1 MATTAADWSDPA
13 RYAYASLLALSLNE
27 RHSHESC
34 DPEFRQQSLRRL
46 LEHVKLMRCEP
57 MMQLLMESESG
68 HTRDPYVQMLLEEPE
83 FHGDGTRV
91 VYDALQWALMLGNY
105 DARIRVILHEWAT
118 QLFGLSVEHFEM
130 LEDAIVHRVERGLRT
145 KTLQEEEREKK
156 EMKMKKAK
164 KFAWIGAASVGG
176 GVLVGL
182 TGGLV
187 APLVAGS
194 LAALL
199 GVGGGAAAAGSV
211 AGAAVIGSLFGAAGA
226 GVSGYKMNKRVG
238 DVEEFFFVRLSPGE
252 GSRLHVTICCPGW
265 LPPPDQNQLAE
276 EFEDENSDDD
286 DDEIEESIERRLM
299 QSFDGLIHSRE
310 QYGLQYET
318 KYLAEMGRAIDAVCR
333 LAISMAATEVLKMT
347 IFHGLVT
354 AVALPRTIL
363 SLTSVIDNPWNV
375 CCNRSAQVGQML
387 AETLMDGTFGRRPVT
402 LLGFSLGARVVY
414 FCLKE
419 LHRRGGRGIVQD
431 AVLIG
436 TPVTGNPSEWRP
448 LLDVVAG
455 QLVNA
460 FSRNDWVLK
469 IVCRTAS
476 AAYDVAGLEGVDIQ
490 HDQLVN
496 VDLSHLISGH
506 GDYRTKADQCLKAI
520 ALLRVIPI
528 TTTTTSQQQQQQSQS
543 QQDDRPIPD
552 GGEKEE
558 VGGCRDA
565 NST

>member
-13 RYAYASLLALSLNE
+13 RYAYASLFALSLNE

-34 DPEFRQQSLRRL
+34 ADPEFRQRSLRRL

-57 MMQLLMESESG
+57 MMQLLMLESESG

-91 VYDALQWALMLGNY
+91 VYDALQWALVLGHY

-130 LEDAIVHRVERGLRT
+130 LEDAIVHRVERGLAT

-156 EMKMKKAK
+156 EMKMKKVK

-187 APLVAGS
+187 APLVGAS

-211 AGAAVIGSLFGAAGA
+211 TGAAVIGSLFGAAGA

-238 DVEEFFFVRLSPGE
+238 DVEEFFFVRLSPGQ

-265 LPPPDQNQLAE
+265 LPPPDRNQLAE
-276 EFEDENSDDD
+276 ESEDDENGD
-286 DDEIEESIERRLM
+286 DDEIGESIERRLM

-333 LAISMAATEVLKMT
+333 LAISMAATQVLKMT

-387 AETLMDGTFGRRPVT
+387 AETLMGGTFGRRPVT

-436 TPVTGNPSEWRP
+436 TPVTGNASEWRP

-455 QLVNA
+455 RLVNA

-469 IVCRTAS
+469 IVYRTAS

-528 TTTTTSQQQQQQSQS
+528 TTTTTTTSQQQQQQQSQ
-543 QQDDRPIPD
+543 
-552 GGEKEE
+552 
-558 VGGCRDA
+558 V
-565 NST
+565 